1 MENLLNKWF
10 LENENCTYKEFC
22 EIYNNGNPD
31 LSEIT
36 FINIPDNLRFSTIQ
50 IVIHPWFEEFLDKL
64 GIKTEW
70 YQKCLSTKYGRD
82 LLAYMKNGLANNPNF
97 LNSPSCYLTYYQQF
111 ITPSKEERN
120 KWIEY
125 QKLWDE
131 FRKRKVSEGSAIINT
146 SV

>member
-36 FINIPDNLRFSTIQ
+36 FINIPDNLRFSTIP

-70 YQKCLSTKYGRD
+70 CQKCLNTKSGRD
-82 LLAYMKNGLANNPNF
+82 LLAYIKNGLNDYPKF
-97 LNSPSCYLTYYQQF
+97 LDSPTCYLTYYQHS
-111 ITPSKEERN
+111 ITVSKEERD
-120 KWIEY
+120 KWSKY
-125 QKLWDE
+125 QQLWDE
-131 FRKRKVSEGSAIINT
+131 FRKRKVSEEIAIT
-146 SV
+146 GKSL